1 MFEQARYA
9 RIAWIPILS
18 GLGWLWCASHEGLVV
33 GFLFSSIPGCL
44 LLASGVSTLL
54 WPGDL
59 RIAQFT
65 ALGGLIGVPLALPAF
80 LTVGAGTGTLLVL
93 LSAAS
98 YIAAGAISVRQ
109 EPHTAEVPAPQPSLR
124 LDVEVA
130 LDDALLATMGV
141 STPMLAGEDRRRLA
155 EEVQA
160 ARDLFEARGWLEKPI
175 SYHATPPL
183 LESPKIRRAHTFR
196 VDFEHLS
203 FESEYEPHD
212 GEPGRERWLGYRS
225 NRTAHAW
232 VARHADAA
240 RPWLVCIH
248 GYQMGIPLIDFGAFP
263 PAWLRDRLELN
274 LVLPVLPL
282 HGPRKIGRRSG
293 DGFLS
298 GDVLDSV
305 HAEAQAMWDLRRIL
319 SWVRAQGGTKI
330 GVFGLSLGG
339 YNTALLSCL
348 DEGLACSIPGIP
360 ATDFTHLFWR
370 HGPPLEIRYIEH
382 LGMSRDASSEV
393 MQVVSP
399 LALRPQVP
407 HAHRAIFGAVADRL
421 VPAEQV
427 RDLWRHWDRP
437 RIVWYQGGHVTFRWH
452 RAVRELIE
460 STLAGAGLTR

>member
-1 MFEQARYA
+1 MFEQTRFA
-9 RIAWIPILS
+9 RIAWIPIVS
-18 GLGWLWCASHEGLVV
+18 GLAWLWCASHEGLVV

-65 ALGGLIGVPLALPAF
+65 ALGGLLGVPLALPAF
-80 LTVGAGTGTLLVL
+80 LTVGPGTGTLLVL

-98 YIAAGAISVRQ
+98 YLEAGAISVRQ
-109 EPHTAEVPAPQPSLR
+109 EPHTDEVPVPQPSLR
-124 LDVEVA
+124 LDAEVA
-130 LDDALLATMGV
+130 LDEALLATMGV
-141 STPMLAGEDRRRLA
+141 TLPIVFGEDRRVA
-155 EEVQA
+155 QEVRA

-175 SYHATPPL
+175 GYHASPPPL
-183 LESPKIRRAHTFR
+183 ASPHIRRSHTLR

-225 NRTAHAW
+225 NRTAYAW
-232 VARHADAA
+232 IARHADPG

-248 GYQMGIPLIDFGAFP
+248 GYQMGVPLIDFAAFP
-263 PAWLRDRLELN
+263 PSWLRDRLELN

-282 HGPRKIGRRSG
+282 HGQRKIGRRSG

-298 GDVLDSV
+298 GDVLDTI
-305 HAEAQAMWDLRRIL
+305 HAEAQAMWDLRRVL
-319 SWVRAQGGTKI
+319 SWVRSQGATQI

-339 YNTALLSCL
+339 YNTALISCF
-348 DEGLACSIPGIP
+348 DEGLACSIAGIP
-360 ATDFTHLFWR
+360 VTDFARTFWR
-370 HGPPLEIRYIEH
+370 HGPPLEVRYIEH
-382 LGMSRDASSEV
+382 LGMSRDASTEI

-399 LALRPQVP
+399 LVLRPQVP
-407 HAHRAIFGAVADRL
+407 HTHRAIFGAVADRL

-437 RIVWYQGGHVTFRWH
+437 RIVWYQGGHVSFRWH
-452 RAVRELIE
+452 RPVLELIE
-460 STLAGAGLTR
+460 STLAGAALTR

>member
-1 MFEQARYA
+1 MFEQPRFA
-9 RIAWIPILS
+9 RIAFVPIVAGLS
-18 GLGWLWCASHEGLVV
+18 WLWCASHEGLLV

-65 ALGGLIGVPLALPAF
+65 ALGGLLGIPLAVPAF
-80 LTVGAGTGTLLVL
+80 LTVGAGTALLLVL

-98 YIAAGAISVRQ
+98 FIAAGAISVRQ
-109 EPHTAEVPAPQPSLR
+109 EPHTEEVPAPRPTLR
-124 LDVEVA
+124 LDAEVA
-130 LDDALLATMGV
+130 VDDALLATMGM
-141 STPMLAGEDRRRLA
+141 SMPMLTTNDYRRLA
-155 EEVQA
+155 EEVRA

-175 SYHATPPL
+175 GYHAMPPA
-183 LESPKIRRAHTFR
+183 LESPRIRREHTFR

-203 FESEYEPHD
+203 FESEYEPYD
-212 GEPGRERWLGYRS
+212 GEPGRERWLGYRP

-232 VARHADAA
+232 VARHADSA
-240 RPWLVCIH
+240 RPWLMCIP
-248 GYQMGIPLIDFGAFP
+248 GYQMGMPLIDFGAFP
-263 PAWLRDRLELN
+263 PDWLRDRLGLN
-274 LVLPVLPL
+274 LVVPVLPL

-298 GDVLDSV
+298 GEVLDTV

-339 YNTALLSCL
+339 YNTALLSCV
-348 DEGLACSIPGIP
+348 DDGLACSIPGIP
-360 ATDFTHLFWR
+360 ATNFAHLLWR
-370 HGPPLEIRYIEH
+370 HGPPLELRYIEH
-382 LGMSRDASSEV
+382 LGMSRDAGSEV
-393 MQVVSP
+393 TRVISP
-399 LALRPQVP
+399 LVLSPQVA
-407 HAHRAIFGAVADRL
+407 HAHRAIFAAVADRL

-437 RIVWYQGGHVTFRWH
+437 RIVWYQGGHVTFRAH

-460 STLAGAGLTR
+460 STLAGAGLTH